1 MPCETFDSG
10 RKGYPPASDVVE
22 FARAAAKAFDLPPY
36 LVSQFSS
43 DSRRWGTAAAG
54 IELADITYSVDHGHY
69 THDSREMT
77 VQSYGL
83 SGECS
88 LYASFGDRGASCIA
102 CSPSEDVVL
111 TILIAFERLT
121 LGRSWQ

>member
-10 RKGYPPASDVVE
+10 RTGYPPDSDVVE

-43 DSRRWGTAAAG
+43 DSRRWGKAAAG
-54 IELADITYSVDHGHY
+54 IELTDITYSVDHGHY
-69 THDSREMT
+69 THDTREMT

-102 CSPSEDVVL
+102 CSRSEDVVL